1 MYVEY
6 VSNSAICALLTKVQS
21 NMLSNVF
28 FKHSFLLL
36 DAATKKHIKKGLE
49 IMRVVS
55 VKYSSPNSV
64 SGRFPGFTRAILAKS
79 FPAYA
84 YIGATAP
91 SLVSDSLGA
100 ITTLDSGNI
109 KMFLRL

>member
-1 MYVEY
+1 M
-6 VSNSAICALLTKVQS
+6 
-21 NMLSNVF
+21 
-28 FKHSFLLL
+28 
-36 DAATKKHIKKGLE
+36 KKGLE
-49 IMRVVS
+49 IMRIVS

-91 SLVSDSLGA
+91 NLVDGSLGEIPILHA
-100 ITTLDSGNI
+100 ENI
-109 KMFLRL
+109 KMFLRLYNTGCSSFIQIKCV